1 MKYSAQQ
8 EQELMTE
15 IWSMNVKDDPY
26 NFVKFIFP
34 WGEKDTPL
42 EEFTGPRKWQEKI
55 LRDISIHIQRNN
67 GEVTPEMFRR
77 GGLCSSS
84 LSNF

>member
-1 MKYSAQQ
+1 MKYGA
-8 EQELMTE
+8 EQEKALMTE

-55 LRDISIHIQRNN
+55 LRIFQSTSNATMEKQHQICLD
-67 GEVTPEMFRR
+67 
-77 GGLCSSS
+77 S
-84 LSNF
+84 LLPLVVV